1 MKLSVT
7 ESVRMIALRAGKSLA
22 QLSHVV
28 TGTQPAAFVNM
39 VARGSMK
46 MGVGAKVA
54 EQCGYALM
62 FVPIELKD
70 MIEEGIEIK
79 AEV

>member
-1 MKLSVT
+1 MRISTREAVK
-7 ESVRMIALRAGKSLA
+7 MIARRAGKSLG
-22 QLSHVV
+22 QLSGEV
-28 TGTQPAAFVNM
+28 TGSTPAAFVNM